1 MPKQE
6 EEEKKEGEVE
16 VEEKKEGEVE
26 VEEKKEEE
34 VKQKEEEIDK
44 EEEVEVKQEEE
55 EIDKKEEVEVKQEEA
70 KKEEEPPAP
79 KSTETSR
86 TAWFLSLYIATDSEL
101 PPNNQ
106 SAAAEMLL
114 PVFPLLP
121 PQL

>member
-16 VEEKKEGEVE
+16 VEEKKEEGEVE

-34 VKQKEEEIDK
+34 VKQEEK
-44 EEEVEVKQEEE
+44 

-70 KKEEEPPAP
+70 KVEEEAKKEEEAKVEEEPPAP
-79 KSTETSR
+79 QPTETSR
-86 TAWFLSLYIATDSEL
+86 TAWFLSLYIATDREL

-106 SAAAEMLL
+106 STATEMLL

>member
-44 EEEVEVKQEEE
+44 EEEVEVKQEE
-55 EIDKKEEVEVKQEEA
+55 A

-86 TAWFLSLYIATDSEL
+86 TAWFLSLYIATDREL

-106 SAAAEMLL
+106 STATEMLL

>member
-16 VEEKKEGEVE
+16 VEEKKEEGEVE

-34 VKQKEEEIDK
+34 VKQEEK
-44 EEEVEVKQEEE
+44 

-79 KSTETSR
+79 KPTETSR
-86 TAWFLSLYIATDSEL
+86 TAWFLSLYIATDREL

-106 SAAAEMLL
+106 STATEMLL